1 MAGNVNFD
9 ANNNVATGS
18 KAVRNNGLGLIAGT
32 VVGGALGYALGNTIE
47 NKVGRYASHTFT
59 TLNIIAGGSMAGMML
74 RFKGEV
80 GALVDMIAAGTDEK
94 DLPAS
99 LKSSPVTNFAYGFGL
114 GVGAGA
120 GCAAV
125 AAVIRHATKDGV
137 VVEADNVTIIETNNV
152 DEI

>member
-9 ANNNVATGS
+9 ANNNVTTGS
-18 KAVRNNGLGLIAGT
+18 KAIRNNGLGLIAGT

-47 NKVGRYASHTFT
+47 SKAVRYASHTFT
-59 TLNIIAGGSMAGMML
+59 TLNLIAGGVTGGMML
-74 RFKGEV
+74 HFKGEV
-80 GALVDMIAAGTDEK
+80 GALVDMIAAGAEEK

-99 LKSSPVTNFAYGFGL
+99 LKSSPVTNFAFGFGL

-120 GCAAV
+120 TAAGLT
-125 AAVIRHATKDGV
+125 ALIRHATKDGV
-137 VVEADNVTIIETNNV
+137 VVEADNITIIETNNV